1 MIQVALSVLALVAL
15 VSEPA
20 LPTENRVLI
29 TGDSPEQVQEN
40 AYKKDMSY
48 PVGPLECGQRCR
60 QWWAK

>member
-1 MIQVALSVLALVAL
+1 MIRVALSALVLVVLASEAAL
-15 VSEPA
+15 S
-20 LPTENRVLI
+20 TENRVLV

-40 AYKKDMSY
+40 AYKADMSY